1 VQVSVEKEF
10 LVEMIGETKV
20 CVACYPDSFDEWDDK
35 DMVVSNESGGEVY
48 DFDDLDPDLVVDDLD
63 D

>member
-1 VQVSVEKEF
+1 M
-10 LVEMIGETKV
+10 EMIGETKV

-35 DMVVSNESGGEVY
+35 DLIVSNESDGETF
-48 DFDDLDPDLVVDDLD
+48 DFDDLDPDLMVDDLD